1 MLPIEP
7 NADNKDFTIG
17 KLSQQNSDLKNLVKT
32 LKTKIDE
39 LVIRKE
45 MSCFMCREELRSC
58 QRNCQDD
65 LETAKND
72 YLEKLEDLG
81 EQLTKINE
89 QNSKSAKGKFFI
101 ICERDE
107 YENLHDRLRIS
118 SDDCSKLRKELED
131 QKFVNS
137 VVGKK
142 DAKERKKSGTVIVT
156 DSPVDKNSEKKVQS
170 LKRKN
175 FRLKEELDAINS
187 HVGNMEELITVMK
200 EQRRHYIGLLQ
211 QANKI

>member
-7 NADNKDFTIG
+7 NNDNKDFTIG

-81 EQLTKINE
+81 EQLTKINDLY
-89 QNSKSAKGKFFI
+89 S
-101 ICERDE
+101 
-107 YENLHDRLRIS
+107 
-118 SDDCSKLRKELED
+118 
-131 QKFVNS
+131 
-137 VVGKK
+137 
-142 DAKERKKSGTVIVT
+142 
-156 DSPVDKNSEKKVQS
+156 
-170 LKRKN
+170 
-175 FRLKEELDAINS
+175 
-187 HVGNMEELITVMK
+187 
-200 EQRRHYIGLLQ
+200 
-211 QANKI
+211 